1 MPSSYSEQ
9 FGRQMALRKRGQEL
23 GISLVDGEGRG
34 CRPQG
39 AGSLPASRGVQPLL
53 PSGSGL
59 FPKGSVCDMFGG
71 AALSF
76 NQ

>member
-1 MPSSYSEQ
+1 M
-9 FGRQMALRKRGQEL
+9 GQGL

-39 AGSLPASRGVQPLL
+39 AGSLPTSRGVQPFL
-53 PSGSGL
+53 SSSSGL
-59 FPKGSVCDMFGG
+59 FPKGSVCDMFWG
-71 AALSF
+71 AVLSF